1 LNENQMKILKFMS
14 EVTGRTD
21 MNEFAQ
27 KIGLTINQ
35 ILEQI
40 QELLKVDFVK
50 KVGSGYGISEK
61 GKAALKSVAP
71 VPANMD
77 FLFYLEVGQPTSI
90 SARTIKEF
98 LQAIKQLPVAS
109 LEFHLYRGDFE
120 KWIHGAVNDKAFA
133 LEFAEM
139 KKSELD
145 GEVLRKEIARAT
157 ETRYGVEET

>member
-21 MNEFAQ
+21 MNEFAR
-27 KIGLTINQ
+27 KIGLTPSQ

-40 QELLKVDFVK
+40 QELAKADFVK
-50 KVGSGYGISEK
+50 KVGSGYGITEK
-61 GKAALKSVAP
+61 GKATLKAVAP
-71 VPANMD
+71 VPANMA
-77 FLFYLEVGQPTSI
+77 FHFYLEVDQPTSM

-98 LQAIKQLPVAS
+98 YQAIKQVPAAS

-120 KWIHGAVNDKAFA
+120 NWIRSTVNDPAFA

-139 KKSELD
+139 KKSELK
-145 GEVLRKEIARAT
+145 GEPLRKEIAKAT
-157 ETRYGVEET
+157 ETRYGIEET